1 MRLRSAAKAAGEE
14 LEDEEKDLQGHNRK
28 RAKMKQRKKQST
40 KALFCLICS
49 TMITLFFSL
58 SVFRRLKRGLDGVVG
73 GIGRGV
79 VNALS
84 LDEGL

>member
-40 KALFCLICS
+40 KA
-49 TMITLFFSL
+49 
-58 SVFRRLKRGLDGVVG
+58 
-73 GIGRGV
+73 
-79 VNALS
+79 
-84 LDEGL
+84 